1 MQPSGESGSACTHI
15 AGDKGVTALGK
26 SRAGLF
32 QLSSS
37 FQRLSILLLGQGPAH
52 FCLALIQ
59 CSSLAPRGRLGLALT
74 STAFYDEHMVGARG
88 DTMTF
93 VLLLQPLTLRRSVH
107 GTLQVMPMSGQW
119 EELLSLATAG
129 SSEPGL

>member
-1 MQPSGESGSACTHI
+1 MDFVSSLLLFEDYPSC
-15 AGDKGVTALGK
+15 
-26 SRAGLF
+26 
-32 QLSSS
+32 
-37 FQRLSILLLGQGPAH
+37 LLGQGPAH

-59 CSSLAPRGRLGLALT
+59 CSPLAREVTSGLALT
-74 STAFYDEHMVGARG
+74 SSAFYGEHVVGARG

-107 GTLQVMPMSGQW
+107 GTLQVTPMSGQW
-119 EELLSLATAG
+119 EESLSLATAG